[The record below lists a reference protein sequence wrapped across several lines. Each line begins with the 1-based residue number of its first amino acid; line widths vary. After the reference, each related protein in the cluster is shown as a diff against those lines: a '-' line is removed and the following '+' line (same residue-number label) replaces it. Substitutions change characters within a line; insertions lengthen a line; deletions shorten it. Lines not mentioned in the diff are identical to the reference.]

1 MRVLFLSSL
10 TMYFF
15 SCVTEIEETFE
26 LVMMVEHF
34 EESIVFLKQLL
45 CWEYDDLVY
54 LKLNAHK
61 KGEKSTLSPEAQ
73 EKLRKWLKPDQML
86 YDHFKALFEKK
97 IEAFG
102 REKMRDELTQLAQAI
117 ERFKSRCSIRQ
128 SSKMSKIRVKSSDE
142 ICQDLVRPEVRFIQ
156 ELRAGQISLINKI
169 SANKTQGP

>member
-1 MRVLFLSSL
+1 
-10 TMYFF
+10 
-15 SCVTEIEETFE
+15 
-26 LVMMVEHF
+26 MMVEHF

-142 ICQDLVRPEVRFIQ
+142 ICQDLGMIHLHRKKSER
-156 ELRAGQISLINKI
+156 
-169 SANKTQGP
+169 TQLFASDYMLYFLSRIFAM

>member
-142 ICQDLVRPEVRFIQ
+142 ICQDLGMIHLHRKKGSER
-156 ELRAGQISLINKI
+156 
-169 SANKTQGP
+169 TQLFASDFMQAQFFE

>member
-1 MRVLFLSSL
+1 M
-10 TMYFF
+10 
-15 SCVTEIEETFE
+15 
-26 LVMMVEHF
+26 
-34 EESIVFLKQLL
+34 FLKQLL

-142 ICQDLVRPEVRFIQ
+142 ICQDLGMIHLQRKKKV
-156 ELRAGQISLINKI
+156 
-169 SANKTQGP
+169 